1 MDRTDENILKGFHV
15 SSTARDFYQFE
26 RALFSLIGKTVI
38 PDFYTARQFAAQ
50 MNQRRDLVNFP
61 EQAIQASQIN
71 AVSLIHGILQFMF
84 RRYRQ
89 QVNPQTLQQ
98 AYDRLQTAIG
108 PHLDET
114 LERFVEEFP
123 PLRVY
128 LRDMTAKQFLTE
140 TIDGVPSRELV
151 IEEML
156 LLWLSNLNPAFSPFL
171 ELFGDDQLELRTA
184 YNRVIAELQTYFD
197 DQRDQGGGQFTGGMS
212 IIDLLM
218 LPMKTAPHSLEAQLN
233 FLLGTWGSYLGN
245 FIYALLRSMDF
256 IKEEEIRPGF
266 GGFVGGANMP
276 IPTFEGVYDV
286 ELERFTPDREWM
298 PNLVLIAKNAYVWLD
313 QLSKL
318 YDRPIT
324 RLDQI
329 PDEELERLS
338 RWGVTGLWLIGLWER
353 SKASQTIKQ
362 LMGNADAVASAYSL
376 LGYQIAE
383 MLGGRE
389 ACDRLRER
397 AWKHGIRLAS
407 DMVPNHVGID
417 GQWVMEHPDWFVQLP
432 YSPYPNYTFNGPNLS
447 WNDRVGIYIE
457 DHYFD
462 RSDAAVV
469 FKRLDHE
476 TGDVRYI
483 YHGND
488 GTTMP
493 WNDTAQ
499 LNYLN
504 PAVREAMIQ
513 TILDIAKQFPI
524 IRFDAAMTLVKR
536 HYHRL
541 WYPEPGSGGAIPS
554 RAEHGMTR
562 AYFDEVMPEEFWRE
576 VVDRAAIEAPDTLLL
591 AEAFWLMESYFVRT
605 LGMHRVYN
613 SAYMNMMRDEENAK
627 YRLLIKNTLEFDP
640 EILKRYV
647 NFMNNPDE
655 RTAVEQFGKG
665 DKYFGI
671 CTVMMTL
678 PGLPMLGHGQIEGY
692 SEKYG
697 MEYRRAYY
705 DESPDQ
711 YLIQRHE
718 REIFPLARKRYLFAG
733 VEHFLLYDFYRGEG
747 GVDENVFAYS
757 NRHGEERSLV
767 LFNNGPNQTRG
778 WLRISAAFSVKTGNG
793 DERALVQRTIG
804 EGLGLPPDLKQFV
817 IFRDHHTGLE
827 YIRNSKTICDQ
838 GLYMEL
844 GGYHYRILWDFRIV
858 QDDGRYSMI
867 ENYLGGR
874 GVPSIEDALREIL
887 LQPIHQPL
895 RRLINAET
903 FSIWFDLDTEFASKA
918 VEAEIQTILEAIE
931 HFAEVGTIEHAQTLA
946 LEAVILIEAARAAAD
961 PEHPLL
967 TDPALIELQTTML
980 ADPPLWYALYS
991 WILLHDLGKLN
1002 ATTDYAQ
1009 RARSWID
1016 EWLLGR
1022 VISSALQESGLDEF
1036 NANQWVY
1043 LVKAAVAQPELFIGQ
1058 IDQSVEMVLNPLL
1071 QDGDIQRFLRINRF
1085 QDVLWFDKEAFGRL
1099 LQFMVLMTFVEVGT
1113 MATPDREALI
1123 AHRGQLVARLTAA
1136 EEKSGYQVEKLRA
1149 AAAVTTDSAA
1159 TPTPEKP
1166 SLNPL

>member
-15 SSTARDFYQFE
+15 SGTARDFYQFE

-38 PDFYTARQFAAQ
+38 PDFYTARLFAAQ

-61 EQAIQASQIN
+61 EQAVQASQIN

-89 QVNPQTLQQ
+89 QFNPQTLSE

-108 PHLDET
+108 PNLDET

-128 LRDMTAKQFLTE
+128 LRDLTAKQFLSE
-140 TIDGVPSRELV
+140 TIDGVPNREWV

-171 ELFGDDQLELRTA
+171 ELFGDDNLELRTA
-184 YNRVIAELQTYFD
+184 YNRVIAELQTYFEH
-197 DQRDQGGGQFTGGMS
+197 QREQGGGQFTSGMN
-212 IIDLLM
+212 ILDYLM
-218 LPMKTAPHSLEAQLN
+218 LPMKISPHSLEGQLDY
-233 FLLGTWGSYLGN
+233 LLATWGSYLGN

-256 IKEEEIRPGF
+256 MKEEEIRPGF
-266 GGFVGGANMP
+266 GGFVGGGDMP

-318 YDRPIT
+318 YDQPIT

-376 LGYQIAE
+376 FGYEIAE

-397 AWKHGIRLAS
+397 AWKYGIRLAS

-447 WNDRVGIYIE
+447 WNERVGIYIE

-469 FKRLDHE
+469 FKRIDHS
-476 TGDVRYI
+476 TGEVRYI

-562 AYFDEVMPEEFWRE
+562 ALFDEVMPEEFWRE

-733 VEHFLLYDFYRGEG
+733 VEHFLLYDFYRSEG

-757 NRHGEERSLV
+757 NRHDDERSLV
-767 LFNNGPNQTRG
+767 LFNNAPHGTRG
-778 WLRISAAFSVKTGNG
+778 WLRISSAFSVKTGSG
-793 DERALVQRTIG
+793 DERALTQRT
-804 EGLGLPPDLKQFV
+804 
-817 IFRDHHTGLE
+817 
-827 YIRNSKTICDQ
+827 
-838 GLYMEL
+838 
-844 GGYHYRILWDFRIV
+844 
-858 QDDGRYSMI
+858 
-867 ENYLGGR
+867 
-874 GVPSIEDALREIL
+874 
-887 LQPIHQPL
+887 
-895 RRLINAET
+895 
-903 FSIWFDLDTEFASKA
+903 
-918 VEAEIQTILEAIE
+918 
-931 HFAEVGTIEHAQTLA
+931 
-946 LEAVILIEAARAAAD
+946 
-961 PEHPLL
+961 
-967 TDPALIELQTTML
+967 
-980 ADPPLWYALYS
+980 
-991 WILLHDLGKLN
+991 
-1002 ATTDYAQ
+1002 
-1009 RARSWID
+1009 
-1016 EWLLGR
+1016 
-1022 VISSALQESGLDEF
+1022 
-1036 NANQWVY
+1036 
-1043 LVKAAVAQPELFIGQ
+1043 
-1058 IDQSVEMVLNPLL
+1058 
-1071 QDGDIQRFLRINRF
+1071 
-1085 QDVLWFDKEAFGRL
+1085 
-1099 LQFMVLMTFVEVGT
+1099 
-1113 MATPDREALI
+1113 MAK
-1123 AHRGQLVARLTAA
+1123 V
-1136 EEKSGYQVEKLRA
+1136 
-1149 AAAVTTDSAA
+1149 
-1159 TPTPEKP
+1159 
-1166 SLNPL
+1166 